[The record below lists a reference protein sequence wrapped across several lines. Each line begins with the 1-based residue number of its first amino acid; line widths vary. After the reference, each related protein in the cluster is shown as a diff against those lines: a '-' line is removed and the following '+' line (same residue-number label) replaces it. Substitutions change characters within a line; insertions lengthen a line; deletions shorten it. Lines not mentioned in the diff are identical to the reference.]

1 MSTSSVRVGV
11 IGAGSWGTALAAA
24 SARHNPTCLW
34 ARQPEAVAAL
44 QQYHENRS
52 YLPGIPLPESLQY
65 TSDLSQA
72 VEFVLQPGAAAVLI
86 LGVPVVG
93 LQATCEALVQ
103 QLPTDAGPLSVVWTC
118 KGLDADTGRL
128 PHQIAGPILQTHP
141 HIAWGVLS
149 GPSFAKEVAQG
160 LPVALTVA
168 SASDALRQA
177 LTAAL
182 HQGNIRV
189 YGSTDLIGVEVGGAV
204 KNIIALATGICD
216 GLGLGDNARAA
227 LVTRGLAEMTRFGV
241 ALGARAETFSGLTG
255 LGDLIL
261 TTTGDL
267 SRNRQVGLAIGRGQT
282 LEQVLAGMSQ
292 VAEGARCVQA
302 VRSLARKL
310 AIDMPITDAVCA
322 ILFEGVPPSTVVHQ
336 LLTRDPRT
344 EG

>member
-1 MSTSSVRVGV
+1 MPISSVRVGV

-34 ARQPEAVAAL
+34 ARQADTAASL
-44 QQYHENRS
+44 RQAQENLR
-52 YLPGIPLPESLQY
+52 YLPGIALPASLRY
-65 TSDLSQA
+65 TSELTEVID
-72 VEFVLQPGAAAVLI
+72 FVLQPGGDAVLI
-86 LGVPVVG
+86 LGVPVAG
-93 LQATCEALVQ
+93 LQEACEALARH
-103 QLPTDAGPLSVVWTC
+103 LPADAGPVSLVWTC
-118 KGLDADTGRL
+118 KGLEAGTGRL
-128 PHQIAGPILQTHP
+128 PHQIAGPILQALP
-141 HIAWGVLS
+141 NLESGVLS

-168 SASDALRQA
+168 SASARVRSA
-177 LTAAL
+177 ITCAF

-189 YGSTDLIGVEVGGAV
+189 YGSTDLVGVEVGGAV

-216 GLGLGDNARAA
+216 GLGLGENARAA
-227 LVTRGLAEMTRFGV
+227 LVTRGLAEMTRLGV
-241 ALGARAETFSGLTG
+241 ALGAQAETFSGLTG

-292 VAEGARCVQA
+292 VAEGVRCAQA
-302 VRSLARKL
+302 VRVLARQL
-310 AIDMPITDAVCA
+310 SIDMPITEAVCA
-322 ILFEGVPPSTVVHQ
+322 ILFEGVSPLTVVHR